1 MSEAGGAVQA
11 PARSLN
17 LVDAS
22 AEDLSAMLVARLAT
36 VTRQF
41 SCGSFSCGTYS
52 ERAAEVETEE

>member
-22 AEDLSAMLVARLAT
+22 AEDLSAMLVARL
-36 VTRQF
+36 VTRARG
-41 SCGSFSCGTYS
+41 CGTFSCGTYS